1 MKIKLEQQLN
11 KQKIQNFIEII
22 LSYDLKIYQNKESK
36 HFCHKYVRKL
46 F

>member
-1 MKIKLEQQLN
+1 MNIKLEQQLN

-36 HFCHKYVRKL
+36 HLFHRYMRKL